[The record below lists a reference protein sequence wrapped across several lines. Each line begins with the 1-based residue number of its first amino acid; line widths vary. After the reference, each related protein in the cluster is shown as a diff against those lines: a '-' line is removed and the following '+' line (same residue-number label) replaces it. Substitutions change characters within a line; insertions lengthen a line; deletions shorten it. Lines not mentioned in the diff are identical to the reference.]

1 MKGAIRRCTPED
13 TPAIVEIVN
22 DAARKYRGAI
32 PDDRWHEPYMPEA
45 ELRSEIAAGVEFW
58 GWDDGERLL
67 GVMGIQDVKDATLIR
82 HAYVRTDAQRTGI
95 GGRLMRALVPQ
106 ARGRLLVGTW
116 AAAEWAIDFYRRHG
130 FRLVGPAEK
139 DRLLSTYWRIP
150 DRQRE
155 VSVVLVH
162 EPHAG

>member
-1 MKGAIRRCTPED
+1 MIRRCTD
-13 TPAIVEIVN
+13 ADIPAIDAIVN
-22 DAARKYRGAI
+22 EAAAAYRGVI
-32 PDDRWHEPYMPEA
+32 PADCWHEPYMPRG
-45 ELRSEIAAGVEFW
+45 ELVAEIAAGVEFW
-58 GWDDGERLL
+58 GWDDAGALA
-67 GVMGIQDVKDATLIR
+67 GVMGLQTVRDATLIR
-82 HAYVRTDAQRTGI
+82 HAYVRTSRQGHGI
-95 GGRLMRALVPQ
+95 GGALLTALV
-106 ARGRLLVGTW
+106 ARANGPLLVGTW

>member
-1 MKGAIRRCTPED
+1 MKGAVRRCTPED

-58 GWDDGERLL
+58 GWDDG
-67 GVMGIQDVKDATLIR
+67 
-82 HAYVRTDAQRTGI
+82 
-95 GGRLMRALVPQ
+95 
-106 ARGRLLVGTW
+106 GRLLVGTW

-130 FRLVGPAEK
+130 FRLVGPEEK